1 VNFVHPRP
9 AVTAARIALV
19 VAVAAAIAA
28 FVVFGFGRFF
38 TLPVLKAELG
48 ALADYR
54 DAHPVALAI
63 GFFAIFV
70 ASATLALP
78 IDLVL
83 TVAGGAL
90 FGLIGGTILAS
101 LGTSVGATLAL
112 LATRFL
118 LRDAARRRF
127 GDRLATIDRSMRG
140 EGIFYLFAL
149 RMVPVFPFVLVN
161 AGMALTALPV
171 RTFYW
176 VTLAA
181 MLPGTMVYANA
192 GKQLATIASPS
203 DILAPRLI
211 IAFALLGILPL
222 AGKKLVDWV
231 RSRRRS

>member
-28 FVVFGFGRFF
+28 FVVFDFGRFF
-38 TLPVLKAELG
+38 TPAVLKAELA

-54 DAHPVALAI
+54 DAHPVALAT
-63 GFFAIFV
+63 GFFAMIV
-70 ASATLALP
+70 VSATLALP
-78 IDLVL
+78 IDLML
-83 TVAGGAL
+83 TVAGGAI
-90 FGLIGGTILAS
+90 FGVVGGTIIAS

-118 LRDAARRRF
+118 FRDAARRRF
-127 GDRLATIDRSMRG
+127 GDRLSAIDRSMRG

-161 AGMALTALPV
+161 AGMALTALPL

-176 VTLAA
+176 VTLVA
-181 MLPGTMVYANA
+181 MLPGTIVYANA
-192 GKQLATIASPS
+192 GKQLATITTPA
-203 DILAPRLI
+203 DILSARLI

-222 AGKKLVDWV
+222 LGKKLIDWV
-231 RSRRRS
+231 RSRRR

>member
-1 VNFVHPRP
+1 MNFVHPRP

-19 VAVAAAIAA
+19 LAVAAAVAA
-28 FVVFGFGRFF
+28 FVVFDFGRFF
-38 TLPVLKAELG
+38 TLPVLKAELT

-54 DAHPVALAI
+54 DAHPVALAS

-70 ASATLALP
+70 VSAMLALP
-78 IDLVL
+78 IDLML

-90 FGLIGGTILAS
+90 FGVVGGTIIAS
-101 LGTSVGATLAL
+101 LGTALGATLEL

-118 LRDAARRRF
+118 FRDAARRRF
-127 GDRLATIDRSMRG
+127 GHRLAAIDRSMRR

-176 VTLAA
+176 VTQAA
-181 MLPGTMVYANA
+181 MLPGTIVYANA
-192 GKQLATIASPS
+192 GKQLATITTPS

-211 IAFALLGILPL
+211 IAFALLGVMPL

-231 RSRRRS
+231 RSRRR